1 MSHVNILWNI
11 KYKIKSISKRKTEIW
26 QKVLKLNYLYY
37 LLSGPDGKKQL
48 GRFRCR
54 WEDNIKMEFRKIG

>member
-1 MSHVNILWNI
+1 VTREYFIDI
-11 KYKIKSISKRKTEIW
+11 KYKIKSISRRKTEIW

-37 LLSGPDGKKQL
+37 LLRGPDGKKQL
-48 GRFRCR
+48 GRLRCR